1 MEFKREQ
8 IRILNGAV
16 YNDFVCFQLVVG
28 LCVCGLGVL
37 VSAEEKKDS
46 TTAPETNETEAG
58 ETGAETENNGA
69 IEKRGI
75 GHGYGLGYGHGK
87 QTKRKYVMA

>member
-1 MEFKREQ
+1 MVQFTM
-8 IRILNGAV
+8 IF
-16 YNDFVCFQLVVG
+16 FVLSIQFQLVVG
-28 LCVCGLGVL
+28 LCICGLGVL
-37 VSAEEKKDS
+37 VSAEDKKEL

-87 QTKRKYVMA
+87 QTKTKYDKWIDNLR